1 MAGRKGQ
8 RDVEKEQ
15 FWRRIIAGHAS
26 SKLSVR
32 GYCAQHGVSEPS
44 FFAWRRE
51 LAGRERESSQSSRP
65 TRRPTRSKA
74 ATKQPSAARF
84 AKLHIVPSELLGSA
98 ASIEIV
104 LPTGVGVRIG
114 RGVCRQT
121 LADVLAVLESRH
133 VELAGPS
140 ESLSG
145 LTADGHAQRL

>member
-1 MAGRKGQ
+1 MAGRKRQ

-15 FWRRIIAGHAS
+15 FWRRIIEGHAS

-51 LAGRERESSQSSRP
+51 LAGRDSESSKSSGRV
-65 TRRPTRSKA
+65 RRPTRSKV
-74 ATKQPSAARF
+74 ATKQPSAAHF
-84 AKLHIVPSELLGSA
+84 AKLHIAPSELLSSA
-98 ASIEIV
+98 TCIEIV

-121 LADVLAVLESRH
+121 LADVLAVLEGR
-133 VELAGPS
+133 PC
-140 ESLSG
+140 
-145 LTADGHAQRL
+145 